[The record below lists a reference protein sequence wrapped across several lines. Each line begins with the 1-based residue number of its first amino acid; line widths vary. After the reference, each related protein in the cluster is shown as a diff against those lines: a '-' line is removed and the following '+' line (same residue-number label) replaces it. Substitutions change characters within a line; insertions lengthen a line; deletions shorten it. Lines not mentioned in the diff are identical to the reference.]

1 MNHDLAK
8 RLVPGATVE
17 VVQQILHGDDVW
29 TTSVRGTVLAYEQQP
44 TGTWFAHARDDK
56 LWLDRLVIRKDDGE
70 ISVLNLDQYAVVRVT
85 DPVLP
90 S

>member
-44 TGTWFAHARDDK
+44 TGAWFAHARDDK
-56 LWLDRLVIRKDDGE
+56 LWLDRLVICKDDGE